1 MSTKFVF
8 LNFALVGP
16 AAPLPHTLRCADVAH
31 AGQNLKKS
39 TL

>member
-1 MSTKFVF
+1 MSTKSVF

-16 AAPLPHTLRCADVAH
+16 AAAPPPLRHADVAH
-31 AGQNLKKS
+31 AGQNKKNS